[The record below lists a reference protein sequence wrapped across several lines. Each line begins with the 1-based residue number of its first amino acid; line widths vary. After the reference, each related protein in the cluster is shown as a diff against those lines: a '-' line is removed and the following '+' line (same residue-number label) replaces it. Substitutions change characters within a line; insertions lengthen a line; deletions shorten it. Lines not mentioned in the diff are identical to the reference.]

1 MANIGDK
8 YIIEISGVFK
18 NEDQRFRKPLY
29 KMMHFNS
36 LVFDEEG
43 ISRLTPYEPNNDEE
57 YQRGLNDAWEAA
69 RKIAGAPSLGGL
81 TTHEVMELFG
91 TSLATEV
98 MYMVTV
104 DQAIEKLR
112 TYEAEEKAE
121 EEIKVG
127 DEVETNYTGNVII
140 AGKPKDGWYVT
151 IAKNFA
157 RYSIHESRII
167 KKTGRHFPQVAEL
180 LDAMEEDGD

>member
-8 YIIEISGVFK
+8 NMYDPES
-18 NEDQRFRKPLY
+18 
-29 KMMHFNS
+29 
-36 LVFDEEG
+36 
-43 ISRLTPYEPNNDEE
+43 E

-69 RKIAGAPSLGGL
+69 RKIAGSILLGGL
-81 TTHEVMELFG
+81 DPHELMELFG
-91 TSLATEV
+91 TSLVTEI
-98 MYMVTV
+98 MDMVTA

-112 TYEAEEKAE
+112 TYEAGKKAE

-127 DEVETNYTGNVII
+127 DEVETDYTGNVII

-157 RYSIHESRII
+157 RYSIHESHII
-167 KKTGRHFPQVAEL
+167 KKTGRHFPQVEEL
-180 LDAMEEDGD
+180 LDAMEEDGET